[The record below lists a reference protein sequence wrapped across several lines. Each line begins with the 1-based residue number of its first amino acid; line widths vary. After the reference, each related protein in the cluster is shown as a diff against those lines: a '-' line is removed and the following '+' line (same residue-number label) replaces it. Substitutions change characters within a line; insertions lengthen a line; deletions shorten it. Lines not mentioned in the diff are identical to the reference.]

1 MSLSRDQSQSIMQSP
16 SPVDSN
22 AGKKP
27 RKPSTVWGGLLQ
39 PHAHSLAL
47 LDKDLVLYAE
57 KQGITKPA
65 AKQWLHQLRATKS
78 DKVSKCFRTVVSR
91 QINPLF
97 VVIQVAALQH
107 KNPIQ

>member
-1 MSLSRDQSQSIMQSP
+1 MTILG
-16 SPVDSN
+16 V
-22 AGKKP
+22 A
-27 RKPSTVWGGLLQ
+27 
-39 PHAHSLAL
+39 
-47 LDKDLVLYAE
+47 
-57 KQGITKPA
+57 A

-107 KNPIQ
+107 KVCQDMLS